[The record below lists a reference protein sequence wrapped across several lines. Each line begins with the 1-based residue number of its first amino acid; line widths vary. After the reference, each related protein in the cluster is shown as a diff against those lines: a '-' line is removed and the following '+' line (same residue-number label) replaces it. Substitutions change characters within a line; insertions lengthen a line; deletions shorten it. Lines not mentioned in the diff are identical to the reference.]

1 MKNFDE
7 YIIEKLRITH
17 NSRELTLG
25 DIYRIYDV
33 DISAW
38 TNTHPEDFLERIDD
52 VFGITT
58 LYELQ
63 DKYRDYFKEYE
74 DNRNNRDYRI
84 KNEEINE
91 LCKIILNII
100 FSVPAD
106 KTIDDGLKR
115 LIDDCNIL
123 PYKSHSLNIVQKQKP
138 TYSELKYDNT
148 LLVHFEFEER

>member
-1 MKNFDE
+1 MKNFNE
-7 YIIEKLRITH
+7 YIIEKLRITK

-25 DIYRIYDV
+25 DIYKFYTV

-38 TNTHPEDFLERIDD
+38 TSSHPEDFLERVDD
-52 VFGITT
+52 AFGITN

-63 DKYRDYFKEYE
+63 DKYTDYFKEYE
-74 DNRNNRDYRI
+74 DNRDHRI
-84 KNEEINE
+84 KNEEINK

-106 KTIDDGLKR
+106 KTLDDGLQR

-123 PYKSHSLNIVQKQKP
+123 PYKSNSLKIVQTEAYSNL
-138 TYSELKYDNT
+138 TYNNN
-148 LLVHFEFEER
+148 LLVYFEFEER

>member
-1 MKNFDE
+1 MKNFNE
-7 YIIEKLRITH
+7 YIIEKLRITK

-25 DIYRIYDV
+25 DIYKFYTV

-38 TNTHPEDFLERIDD
+38 TSSHPEDFLERVDD
-52 VFGITT
+52 AFGITN

-63 DKYRDYFKEYE
+63 DKYTDYFKEYA
-74 DNRNNRDYRI
+74 DNRDHRI
-84 KNEEINE
+84 KNEEINN

-106 KTIDDGLKR
+106 ETIDDGLKR

-123 PYKSHSLNIVQKQKP
+123 PYKSNSLKIVQTDAYSKL
-138 TYSELKYDNT
+138 TYNNN
-148 LLVHFEFEER
+148 LLVYFEFEER

>member
-1 MKNFDE
+1 MKDFNE
-7 YIIEKLRITH
+7 YIIEKLRITK

-25 DIYRIYDV
+25 DIYRIYTV

-38 TNTHPEDFLERIDD
+38 TNSHPEDFLERVDD
-52 VFGITT
+52 AFGITN

-63 DKYRDYFKEYE
+63 DKYTDYFKEYE
-74 DNRNNRDYRI
+74 DNRDHRI
-84 KNEEINE
+84 KNEEINK

-106 KTIDDGLKR
+106 NTLDDGLKR

-123 PYKSHSLNIVQKQKP
+123 PYKSNSLKIVQTDAYSKL
-138 TYSELKYDNT
+138 TYNNN
-148 LLVHFEFEER
+148 LLVYFEFEER

>member
-1 MKNFDE
+1 MKNFNE
-7 YIIEKLRITH
+7 YIIEKLRITK

-25 DIYRIYDV
+25 DIYKFYTV

-38 TNTHPEDFLERIDD
+38 TSSHPEDFLERVDD
-52 VFGITT
+52 VFGITN

-63 DKYRDYFKEYE
+63 DKYTDYFKEYE
-74 DNRNNRDYRI
+74 DNRDHRI
-84 KNEEINE
+84 KNEEINK

-106 KTIDDGLKR
+106 KTLDDGLQR

-123 PYKSHSLNIVQKQKP
+123 PYKSNSLKIVQTEAYSNL
-138 TYSELKYDNT
+138 TYNNN
-148 LLVHFEFEER
+148 LLVYFEFEKR

>member
-25 DIYRIYDV
+25 DIYRIYTV

-38 TNTHPEDFLERIDD
+38 TNTHPEDFLERVDD
-52 VFGITT
+52 AFGITN
-58 LYELQ
+58 LYDLQ
-63 DKYRDYFKEYE
+63 DKYTDYFKEYG
-74 DNRNNRDYRI
+74 DNRDHRI
-84 KNEEINE
+84 KNEEINN

-123 PYKSHSLNIVQKQKP
+123 PYKSNSLKIVQNQ
-138 TYSELKYDNT
+138 TYSKLTYANS
-148 LLVHFEFEER
+148 LLVYFEFEER

>member
-1 MKNFDE
+1 MKNFNE
-7 YIIEKLRITH
+7 YIIEKLRITK

-25 DIYRIYDV
+25 DIYKFYTV

-38 TNTHPEDFLERIDD
+38 TSSHPEDFLERVDD
-52 VFGITT
+52 VFGITN

-63 DKYRDYFKEYE
+63 DKYTDYFKEYE
-74 DNRNNRDYRI
+74 DNRDHRI
-84 KNEEINE
+84 KNEEINK

-106 KTIDDGLKR
+106 KTLDDGLQR

-123 PYKSHSLNIVQKQKP
+123 PYKSNSLKIVQTEAYSNL
-138 TYSELKYDNT
+138 TYNNN
-148 LLVHFEFEER
+148 LLVYFEFEER

>member
-1 MKNFDE
+1 MKNFNE
-7 YIIEKLRITH
+7 YIIEKLKINT

-25 DIYRIYDV
+25 DIYRIYTV

-38 TNTHPEDFLERIDD
+38 TNTHPEDFLERVDD
-52 VFGITT
+52 AFGIAN

-63 DKYRDYFKEYE
+63 DKYTDYFKEYA
-74 DNRNNRDYRI
+74 DNRDHRI
-84 KNEEINE
+84 KNEEINN

-106 KTIDDGLKR
+106 KTLDDGLQR

-123 PYKSHSLNIVQKQKP
+123 PYKSNSLKIVQTDAYSKL
-138 TYSELKYDNT
+138 TYNNN
-148 LLVHFEFEER
+148 LLVYFEFEER

>member
-1 MKNFDE
+1 MKNFNE
-7 YIIEKLRITH
+7 YIIEKLRITK

-25 DIYRIYDV
+25 DIYKFYTV

-38 TNTHPEDFLERIDD
+38 TNSHPEDFLERVDGA
-52 VFGITT
+52 FGITN

-63 DKYRDYFKEYE
+63 DKYTDYFKEYE
-74 DNRNNRDYRI
+74 DNRDHRI
-84 KNEEINE
+84 KNEEINK

-106 KTIDDGLKR
+106 KTLDDGLQR

-123 PYKSHSLNIVQKQKP
+123 PYKSNSLKIVQTEAYSKL
-138 TYSELKYDNT
+138 TYNNNLIVY
-148 LLVHFEFEER
+148 FEFEER

>member
-1 MKNFDE
+1 MKNFNE
-7 YIIEKLRITH
+7 YIIEKLRITK

-25 DIYRIYDV
+25 DIYKFYTV

-38 TNTHPEDFLERIDD
+38 TNSHPEDFLERVDGA
-52 VFGITT
+52 FGITN

-63 DKYRDYFKEYE
+63 DKYTDYFKEYA
-74 DNRNNRDYRI
+74 DNRDHRI
-84 KNEEINE
+84 KNEEINN

-106 KTIDDGLKR
+106 NTLDDGLKR

-123 PYKSHSLNIVQKQKP
+123 PYKSNSLKIVQTEAYSKL
-138 TYSELKYDNT
+138 TYNNNLIVY
-148 LLVHFEFEER
+148 FEFEER

>member
-52 VFGITT
+52 VFGITN

-63 DKYRDYFKEYE
+63 DNYRDYFKEYE
-74 DNRNNRDYRI
+74 DNRAHRI
-84 KNEEINE
+84 QNEEINE